1 METSWRPI
9 CYLREG
15 SRCALT
21 LTVWSMPIPRVTT
34 KIMFKNGEE
43 KYLKKSWR
51 WSSQSKE
58 MKDPRLKGPLEFQRQ
73 EVKKNFSLDHTI
85 VKIKTTKEKI
95 LIASREE
102 WKVSVKDE
110 NQTDI
115 GFFNSQCWS
124 NIFKVMKKLGKIFYS
139 AKLSFKYEVMIKI
152 CP

>member
-51 WSSQSKE
+51 WSQVERASRVPE
-58 MKDPRLKGPLEFQRQ
+58 TRG
-73 EVKKNFSLDHTI
+73 
-85 VKIKTTKEKI
+85 KEK
-95 LIASREE
+95 LFPRPHYN
-102 WKVSVKDE
+102 E
-110 NQTDI
+110 N
-115 GFFNSQCWS
+115 
-124 NIFKVMKKLGKIFYS
+124 
-139 AKLSFKYEVMIKI
+139 
-152 CP
+152 

>member
-1 METSWRPI
+1 
-9 CYLREG
+9 
-15 SRCALT
+15 
-21 LTVWSMPIPRVTT
+21 
-34 KIMFKNGEE
+34 MFKNGEE

-102 WKVSVKDE
+102 
-110 NQTDI
+110 
-115 GFFNSQCWS
+115 
-124 NIFKVMKKLGKIFYS
+124 
-139 AKLSFKYEVMIKI
+139 
-152 CP
+152 